1 MKRQPFPH
9 PADVQAP
16 TPVAFSRGCL
26 ALHAS
31 PRCPAPEQKEVL
43 PLKATLMNLE
53 DLLLGQDREG
63 PVATQSGWELHPT
76 VTVGESGGNR
86 SCREGRAQP
95 TGVWNVLECSVRSST
110 PFCVPGGL
118 CPWELFPAHTR
129 PRRLPEASV
138 HL

>member
-1 MKRQPFPH
+1 M
-9 PADVQAP
+9 
-16 TPVAFSRGCL
+16 

-43 PLKATLMNLE
+43 PLEATLMNLE

-63 PVATQSGWELHPT
+63 PVDTQSSWELHPT
-76 VTVGESGGNR
+76 VTVRKAGGDR
-86 SCREGRAQP
+86 GCWEGKARP
-95 TGVWNVLECSVRSST
+95 TGVWNVLEVRCTALPASST

-138 HL
+138 RL